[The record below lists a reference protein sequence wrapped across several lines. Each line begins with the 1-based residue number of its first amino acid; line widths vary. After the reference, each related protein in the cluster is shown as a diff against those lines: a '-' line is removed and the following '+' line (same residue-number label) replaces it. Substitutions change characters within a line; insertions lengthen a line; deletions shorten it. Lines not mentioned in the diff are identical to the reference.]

1 MPSFHELSRTHLE
14 RPSINMTDVWSGDQS
29 PINNKFLS
37 IPPGLGEIEHRK
49 LAIRPDPLLART
61 KSQFQIGGENGSG
74 NARLALSGIN
84 VQTHNNYIML
94 QFNTVCADPYNMI
107 MLLV

>member
-1 MPSFHELSRTHLE
+1 MSKLVQRVHNTIPKKELLLYAGES
-14 RPSINMTDVWSGDQS
+14 
-29 PINNKFLS
+29 LS
-37 IPPGLGEIEHRK
+37 V
-49 LAIRPDPLLART
+49 
-61 KSQFQIGGENGSG
+61 
-74 NARLALSGIN
+74 LSGIN